1 MTHDEISKIEEAS
14 RGQSES
20 EVWIKQ
26 RKGRITASMCH
37 MICTKV
43 KYIVR
48 NPSKKQKTSPL
59 VSQIVYGVQ
68 SLDHIEAVKW
78 GRDHEKDAR
87 EDFVRITSPK
97 HNNFC
102 LKTCGLFVHKDFPYI
117 AASPDGITLC
127 ECCEKSVVEFKCPF
141 KIKGKSVID
150 AFKETDFLE
159 ERDGTIHLKTS
170 HRYAFKETD
179 FLEER
184 DGTIHLKT
192 SHRYYSQVQ
201 CQMAVAKANKCF
213 FCVWTGQG
221 LLFVESISFDD
232 TMWRE
237 AEQDL
242 VLFYKNYVA
251 KVLLGIRTIYYCPEC
266 QKLCLD
272 DGEIEKDE
280 ENVVCCDKCDLWFHW
295 GCVVFTEE
303 MAASNFI
310 CRACKQGFERLL

>member
-1 MTHDEISKIEEAS
+1 MRRTLGKTLFALHHRNIKTFVLRLVAFLSIRTFLILLLA
-14 RGQSES
+14 QTES
-20 EVWIKQ
+20 HYVN
-26 RKGRITASMCH
+26 
-37 MICTKV
+37 V
-43 KYIVR
+43 V
-48 NPSKKQKTSPL
+48 
-59 VSQIVYGVQ
+59 
-68 SLDHIEAVKW
+68 
-78 GRDHEKDAR
+78 
-87 EDFVRITSPK
+87 
-97 HNNFC
+97 
-102 LKTCGLFVHKDFPYI
+102 
-117 AASPDGITLC
+117 
-127 ECCEKSVVEFKCPF
+127 EKSVVEFKCPY

-150 AFKETDFLE
+150 
-159 ERDGTIHLKTS
+159 
-170 HRYAFKETD
+170 AFKETD

-213 FCVWTGQG
+213 FCVWTGHG
-221 LLFVESISFDD
+221 LLFVESIAFDD

-251 KVLLGIRTIYYCPEC
+251 KVLFGIRTIYYCPEC

-280 ENVVCCDKCDLWFHW
+280 ENVVCWDKCDLWFHW
-295 GCVVFTEE
+295 GCVGFTEE
-303 MAASNFI
+303 MAASNFT